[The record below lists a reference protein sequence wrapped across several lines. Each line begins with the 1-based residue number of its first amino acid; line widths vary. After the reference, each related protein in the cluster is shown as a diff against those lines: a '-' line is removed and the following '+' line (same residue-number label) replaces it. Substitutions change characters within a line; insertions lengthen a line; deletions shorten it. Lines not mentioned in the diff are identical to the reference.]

1 MQPDINVLTY
11 FSAHNSTIQN
21 LMAGM
26 SHYIIISYFDVVGRF
41 GMLVYNPRSTQVV
54 FLYFFRIIFKAVFS

>member
-41 GMLVYNPRSTQVV
+41 GMLYNPRSTQVV
-54 FLYFFRIIFKAVFS
+54 FLYFFRIIFKTVFS